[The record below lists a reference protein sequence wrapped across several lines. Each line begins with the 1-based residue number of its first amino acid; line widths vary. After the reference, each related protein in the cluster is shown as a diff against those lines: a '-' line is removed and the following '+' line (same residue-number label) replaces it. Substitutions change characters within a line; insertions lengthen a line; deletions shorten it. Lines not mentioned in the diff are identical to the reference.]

1 MATLKEAV
9 TGKDYEV
16 VKVTGTGATKRRMMD
31 MGLTKGTKLH
41 VTKVAPFGDPVELTV
56 RGYEL
61 SLRKGDAV
69 MVEVKEV

>member
-16 VKVTGTGATKRRMMD
+16 VKVTGTGAKRRMMD

-69 MVEVKEV
+69 MIEVKEV

>member
-41 VTKVAPFGDPVELTV
+41 VI
-56 RGYEL
+56 
-61 SLRKGDAV
+61 
-69 MVEVKEV
+69 EVKEV